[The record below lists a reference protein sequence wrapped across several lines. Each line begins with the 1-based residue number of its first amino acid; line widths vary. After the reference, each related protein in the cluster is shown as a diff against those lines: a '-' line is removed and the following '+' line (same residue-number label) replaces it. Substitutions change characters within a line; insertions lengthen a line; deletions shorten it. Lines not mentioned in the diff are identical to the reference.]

1 MPCARDATD
10 LRHHQP
16 AITLKRRAIDALRAI
31 FPAEDAINAAEIVL
45 ENLGEPDRDMLD
57 AGRAELDLA
66 LGKPADRQ
74 HGAAYRR
81 DLCAVIWRAML
92 DRVQG

>member
-1 MPCARDATD
+1 MHPEVAIEAVEDV
-10 LRHHQP
+10 LR
-16 AITLKRRAIDALRAI
+16 I
-31 FPAEDAINAAEIVL
+31 
-45 ENLGEPDRDMLD
+45 LGNPDRAMLD

-74 HGAAYRR
+74 HGPAYRR

>member
-1 MPCARDATD
+1 MTAP
-10 LRHHQP
+10 P
-16 AITLKRRAIDALRAI
+16 AAAPGDTLKRRAINALRAYMYPELAI
-31 FPAEDAINAAEIVL
+31 EAVEDVL
-45 ENLGEPDRDMLD
+45 RILGDPDRDMLD
-57 AGRAELDLA
+57 AGKAELDLA